1 MVKTKE
7 DLKRYLESDKRSLSI
22 KNKRPKL
29 FSDDVWKFE
38 IVLRK
43 REYHYNNISKGILY
57 HKIMYKYY
65 TFLYHNKSIK
75 LGYYVPMNVCDE
87 GLHINHYGL
96 LIINDHAK
104 IGKNFD
110 VHQGVNIGVNIN
122 PNEAPVIGNNVFVGP
137 GVKIYGGIK
146 IADNIAIAAGSV
158 VTKSFKIPNV
168 TIGGVPAK
176 VINDKRGNPFVN
188 HVEQEKR

>member
-1 MVKTKE
+1 MIKTKE
-7 DLKRYLESDKRSLSI
+7 DLKRFLESDRKALS
-22 KNKRPKL
+22 KTYKRPKM

-43 REYHYNNISKGILY
+43 REYHYNNIYNGSLY

-65 TFLYHNKSIK
+65 TWFYHSKSIK
-75 LGYYVPMNVCDE
+75 LGYYIPMNVCDE

-110 VHQGVNIGVNIN
+110 VHQGVNIGVNVN
-122 PNEAPVIGNNVFVGP
+122 PKEAPTIGDNVFVGP
-137 GVKIYGGIK
+137 GAKIYGGIV

-158 VTKSFKIPNV
+158 VTKSFTTPNI

-176 VINDKRGNPFVN
+176 VINDKKGNPFV
-188 HVEQEKR
+188 